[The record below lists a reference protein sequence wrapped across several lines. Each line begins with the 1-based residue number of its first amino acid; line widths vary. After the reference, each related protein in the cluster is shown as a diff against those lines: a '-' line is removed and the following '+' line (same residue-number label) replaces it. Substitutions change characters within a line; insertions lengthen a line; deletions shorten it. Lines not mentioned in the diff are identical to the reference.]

1 MQSPTYDDR
10 MAKALAELGKQ
21 TKPNFLGVSNK
32 YKVNRTTLSRQ
43 FKGTQRSRRQ
53 FLSESHQCLTNDQEE
68 VVVRWI
74 NQFTERSIPPT
85 SQLVKNVA
93 EEVAGRVVNKNWPA
107 MFSARHRS
115 ELHSNYLYTI
125 DSARVKADNI
135 PMITK
140 FYDQVTCHKL

>member
-53 FLSESHQCLTNDQEE
+53 FLSKSYQCLTNDQEE
-68 VVVRWI
+68 VVV
-74 NQFTERSIPPT
+74 
-85 SQLVKNVA
+85 
-93 EEVAGRVVNKNWPA
+93 
-107 MFSARHRS
+107 H
-115 ELHSNYLYTI
+115 
-125 DSARVKADNI
+125 
-135 PMITK
+135 
-140 FYDQVTCHKL
+140 